1 MAQGQAGHAEK
12 AEIRSKAMRTHLLFQ
27 GPFQIFS
34 YQICFTEA
42 MEGAQLSNTKESTS
56 NNRGVRRLAREAAS
70 SVSQAR
76 FVSFSF
82 FSILFI
88 FLPWHLLFFIGER
101 RQPLSTVEPTA
112 DSLDYCSNRLKRFRR
127 VRGSVKRARSLLAHA
142 LQLARRS
149 M

>member
-1 MAQGQAGHAEK
+1 MAQGQAGHTEK

-34 YQICFTEA
+34 YQICFREA

-56 NNRGVRRLAREAAS
+56 SNRGVRRLAREAAS

-88 FLPWHLLFFIGER
+88 FLPWHLLFYCER

-112 DSLDYCSNRLKRFRR
+112 DSLDYFRNRLKRFRR
-127 VRGSVKRARSLLAHA
+127 VRGSVKRARSLLARA